1 MKNRCAASRA
11 REGVMRISKSVVEE
25 SAQHRDSFIHA
36 SPFKHTVI
44 GSFFEPEFAERL
56 LADFPAFNPA
66 LAKNEIYGGAWGKA
80 VNTRIR
86 QISPTYEDLYE
97 LIASQEFLDLMSDVT
112 GIPGLLPDAAHYG
125 GGTHENRHGQDL
137 DPHVDF
143 NYDEPQKLHRRLN
156 LIVYLNKDWKADWG
170 GSLEIHSN
178 PRRPLENQVR
188 SYQPSFNRAVV
199 FETNEY
205 SWHGFPKIELP
216 AEERHRSR
224 KSISIYLYTRDRP
237 AEEIA
242 PPHGT
247 FYVHRPLDERYRQGY
262 TLTGDDEKDLL
273 FQVDRRDKWIEK
285 YQQMELDRGR
295 EIQEKSAYISYLLS
309 RVRAP
314 ITGPALQEGLS
325 TGLYADG
332 WVATSVRFNVRP
344 LKPVAA
350 VSIRGWRPGSAEI
363 TFAEITLKVD
373 DKSALARV
381 DDGVFEIRLAFDP
394 PAEAPFDIEIAC
406 EPAFEAP
413 NDDRPLAFVLIE
425 ARMEA
430 AAAGL

>member
-1 MKNRCAASRA
+1 
-11 REGVMRISKSVVEE
+11 MRVSKSVVED
-25 SAQHRDSFIHA
+25 SRKYADSFVHA

-44 GSFFEPEFAERL
+44 ENFFEPNFAECL
-56 LADFPAFNPA
+56 LADFPAFDPA
-66 LAKNEIYGGAWGKA
+66 LAANEIYGGAWGKA

-86 QISPTYEDLYE
+86 QISPAYQDLYE
-97 LIASQEFLDLMSDVT
+97 LIGSAEFLDLISQVS
-112 GIPGLLPDAAHYG
+112 GIPGLLPDPSHYG

-156 LIVYLNKDWKADWG
+156 LIVYLNKDWKAEWG

-178 PRRPLENQVR
+178 PRRPQENQIR
-188 SYQPSFNRAVV
+188 SYEPLFNRAVL

-216 AEERHRSR
+216 EGERHRSR
-224 KSISIYLYTRDRP
+224 KSISIYLYTRERP

-242 PPHGT
+242 PVHGT
-247 FYVHRPLDERYRQGY
+247 FYVHRPLDRRFRQGY
-262 TLTGDDEKDLL
+262 TLTEADEKDLL

-285 YQQMELDRGR
+285 YQQMELDKGKDLER
-295 EIQEKSAYISYLLS
+295 KSAYIHELLS

-314 ITGPALQEGLS
+314 LTGYALQEGTS

-332 WVATSVRFNVRP
+332 WVAGNVRFTVRP
-344 LKPVAA
+344 LKPVATLTM
-350 VSIRGWRPGSAEI
+350 RGWRAKQAEKSAEI
-363 TFAEITLKVD
+363 TVRVN
-373 DKSALARV
+373 DKSATARV
-381 DDGVFEIRLAFDP
+381 DDGSFEIHLALDQP
-394 PAEAPFDIEIAC
+394 LETPFLIEIDC
-406 EPAFEAP
+406 HPASKTP

-425 ARMEA
+425 MRVE
-430 AAAGL
+430 GP